1 MTSSIIC
8 EKFGKKNLILTP
20 FFNLFNLKLNINKK
34 GVKIKFFLPN
44 FSHIIEL
51 VILKKMALTEFP

>member
-1 MTSSIIC
+1 MKISIIWL
-8 EKFGKKNLILTP
+8 KFEKKNLILTP

-51 VILKKMALTEFP
+51 VILNKTALTEFS